1 MGTSLRENE
10 FRVPLHPKWLI
21 NNAKNL
27 PELQHYVFEYG
38 YGERFRV
45 SDDALKE
52 AGVTLATKGELYNE
66 MTTTIIAKPML
77 EDFWNLRYGGTMI
90 CWGHFVL
97 YGRLAST
104 AVERQQTVFTFE
116 GLNPREIDG
125 RKVNA
130 FPDNSR
136 GAGIGGLHHLMN
148 QEGIHPGFGEK
159 LSLTVIGYGVAGKA
173 IAEEATKL
181 GFGVTVLSQR
191 PQDAIDGLIPDVRY
205 FQYAPVKDR
214 SACNILV
221 DGQSISM
228 ASFLASEDLIFNR
241 AGQDAEAPVNY
252 MTIDELETLDHD
264 CSIVDISCDPAMG
277 FPFSRTTTFHTPSY
291 MVERMRVYSVD
302 HIPGYF
308 YDAGTWVYTRGLKP
322 WLMDI
327 KLGKSHWLESE
338 IINPAIEI
346 LDGNIRNAK
355 IIEYQQRE
363 TDHPHY
369 CKDPQAWRLTVDANR
384 VAIRKS
390 LDGPVEI

>member
-1 MGTSLRENE
+1 MAKQSTSL
-10 FRVPLHPKWLI
+10 FS
-21 NNAKNL
+21 
-27 PELQHYVFEYG
+27 
-38 YGERFRV
+38 ERF
-45 SDDALKE
+45 
-52 AGVTLATKGELYNE
+52 
-66 MTTTIIAKPML
+66 
-77 EDFWNLRYGGTMI
+77 
-90 CWGHFVL
+90 
-97 YGRLAST
+97 
-104 AVERQQTVFTFE
+104 
-116 GLNPREIDG
+116 LNPNHELRICEADYLGNELNRGTLRDIEEQLDSHYSTLDDQYFVDRANTLSREGYTKCSEILPPSLLKKVTREQVRIMDETARRIDIKIDVTDDTP
-125 RKVNA
+125 RKMETVNY
-130 FPDNSR
+130 D
-136 GAGIGGLHHLMN
+136 
-148 QEGIHPGFGEK
+148 
-159 LSLTVIGYGVAGKA
+159 
-173 IAEEATKL
+173 
-181 GFGVTVLSQR
+181 
-191 PQDAIDGLIPDVRY
+191 
-205 FQYAPVKDR
+205 
-214 SACNILV
+214 NILV

-228 ASFLASEDLIFNR
+228 ASFLASEDLIFNC

-291 MVERMRVYSVD
+291 MVGRMRVYSVD